1 MFPLGLANA
10 LQLCKGTTLPL
21 PHTLRSFHC
30 IFTLSVP
37 ESLLDGGINEIHMK
51 LQHSFLHLQF
61 SSTNSLELVKEQ
73 WSSYREQC
81 LDYLNATAPAAGE
94 ALSSRREFVSALNAS
109 RRKKQA

>member
-1 MFPLGLANA
+1 M
-10 LQLCKGTTLPL
+10 
-21 PHTLRSFHC
+21 
-30 IFTLSVP
+30 LSVP

-51 LQHSFLHLQF
+51 LQCSFCHLQF

-94 ALSSRREFVSALNAS
+94 ALSSQRESLSALNAS
-109 RRKKQA
+109 RRQAAGLTLCIHRVHRSVLPCRAGL